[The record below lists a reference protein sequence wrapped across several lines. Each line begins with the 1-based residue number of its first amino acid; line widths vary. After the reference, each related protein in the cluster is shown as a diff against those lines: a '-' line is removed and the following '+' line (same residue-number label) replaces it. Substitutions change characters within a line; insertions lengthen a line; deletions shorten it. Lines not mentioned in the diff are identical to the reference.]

1 MEKTDKLTKAISLLL
16 FLAVLSYIG
25 VYIWRSV
32 SNPIQTAGAITV
44 TVRESATLSGIV
56 VRDEQVVL
64 STAPYIDI
72 TAKDGRRISNG
83 QALAVSYQSEDALA
97 RMGRVR
103 ELELEIA
110 RMETLLSEMS
120 SAQDLTT
127 RDRTVKNAVLGL
139 TSAIARNDLSDL
151 DIASLNLRSL
161 VFDNTNSSV
170 SYEALGA
177 LKLELSGLKSIAAA
191 DTIPILASASGIFSS
206 VLDGFEHLSPKN
218 LTGLSPTAVHNLTQD
233 RRDVDDGAI
242 GKLIKSS
249 TWYFVA
255 VANSA
260 DIWTSDN
267 TSRLEEGT
275 STFLEFGRYYSADI
289 SANVVSIGSDADG
302 ECVVVFSCSEALA
315 DILAVRQTSAEVIYA
330 EYTGIRVPSK
340 AIHSELDADGET
352 VNYVYV
358 MTSLLA
364 ERKNIEII
372 YTADDF
378 VLVRQTGE
386 SGSLRS
392 GNEIIVSAKD
402 LKHGKL
408 MY

>member
-16 FLAVLSYIG
+16 FLAALSYIG
-25 VYIWRSV
+25 IYIWRSV
-32 SNPIQTAGAITV
+32 SNPVQTADAITL
-44 TVRESATLSGIV
+44 TVRESAALSGIV

-64 STAPYIDI
+64 SAAPYIDV
-72 TAKDGRRISNG
+72 TAKDGKRISSG
-83 QALAVSYQSEDALA
+83 QAIAVSYQSEDALV
-97 RMGRVR
+97 RMGRLR
-103 ELELEIA
+103 ELELEIS

-127 RDRTVKNAVLGL
+127 RDKTVKNAVLSL
-139 TSAIARNDLSDL
+139 STAIAQNDLSDL
-151 DIASLNLRSL
+151 DIVSLNLRSL
-161 VFDNTNSSV
+161 IFDNSNSTV
-170 SYEALGA
+170 SYEALGN

-191 DTIPILASASGIFSS
+191 DTIPITASVSGIFSS
-206 VLDGFEHLSPKN
+206 ILDGFEHLAIKN
-218 LTGLSPTAVHNLTQD
+218 LAELSPTAVHNLTQD
-233 RRDVDDGAI
+233 RRDVDDAAI

-255 VANSA
+255 VADSS
-260 DIWTSDN
+260 DIWTSDGS
-267 TSRLEEGT
+267 SRLEEGT
-275 STFLEFGRYYSADI
+275 GALLEFGRYYNTDI
-289 SANVVSIGSDADG
+289 SANVVSVGEDADG

-315 DILAVRQTSAEVIYA
+315 EILAVRQTSTEVIYA
-330 EYTGIRVPSK
+330 EYTGVRVPIK
-340 AIHSELDADGET
+340 AIHSEPDEDGNT

-358 MTSLLA
+358 MTGLLA
-364 ERKNIEII
+364 ERKNVEII

>member
-16 FLAVLSYIG
+16 FLAALSYIG
-25 VYIWRSV
+25 IYIWRSV
-32 SNPIQTAGAITV
+32 SNPVQTADAITL
-44 TVRESATLSGIV
+44 TVRESAALSGIV

-64 STAPYIDI
+64 SAAPYIDV
-72 TAKDGRRISNG
+72 TAKDGKRISSG
-83 QALAVSYQSEDALA
+83 QAIAVSYQSEDALV
-97 RMGRVR
+97 RMGRLR
-103 ELELEIA
+103 ELELEIS

-127 RDRTVKNAVLGL
+127 RDKTVKNAVLSL
-139 TSAIARNDLSDL
+139 STAIAQNDLSDL
-151 DIASLNLRSL
+151 DIVSLNLRSL
-161 VFDNTNSSV
+161 IFDNSNSTV
-170 SYEALGA
+170 SYEALGN

-191 DTIPILASASGIFSS
+191 DTIPITASVSGIFSS
-206 VLDGFEHLSPKN
+206 ILDGFEHLAIKN
-218 LTGLSPTAVHNLTQD
+218 LAELSPTAVHNLTQD
-233 RRDVDDGAI
+233 RRDVDDAAI

-255 VANSA
+255 VADSS
-260 DIWTSDN
+260 DIWTSDGS
-267 TSRLEEGT
+267 SRLEEGT
-275 STFLEFGRYYSADI
+275 GALLEFGRYYNTDI
-289 SANVVSIGSDADG
+289 SANVVSVGEDADG

-315 DILAVRQTSAEVIYA
+315 EILAVRQTSAEVIYA
-330 EYTGIRVPSK
+330 EYTGVRVPIK
-340 AIHSELDADGET
+340 AIHSEPDEDGNT

-358 MTSLLA
+358 MTGLLA
-364 ERKNIEII
+364 ERKNVEII

>member
-16 FLAVLSYIG
+16 FLAALSYIG
-25 VYIWRSV
+25 IYIWRSV
-32 SNPIQTAGAITV
+32 SNPVQTADAITL
-44 TVRESATLSGIV
+44 TVRESAALSGIV

-64 STAPYIDI
+64 SAAPYIDV
-72 TAKDGRRISNG
+72 TAKDGKRISSG
-83 QALAVSYQSEDALA
+83 QAIAVSYQSEDALV
-97 RMGRVR
+97 RMGRLR
-103 ELELEIA
+103 ELELEIS

-127 RDRTVKNAVLGL
+127 RDKTVKNAVLSL
-139 TSAIARNDLSDL
+139 STAIAQNDLSDL
-151 DIASLNLRSL
+151 DIVSLNLRSL
-161 VFDNTNSSV
+161 IFDNSNSTV
-170 SYEALGA
+170 SYEALGN

-191 DTIPILASASGIFSS
+191 DTIPITASVSGIFSS
-206 VLDGFEHLSPKN
+206 ILDGFEHLAIKN
-218 LTGLSPTAVHNLTQD
+218 LAELSPTAVHNLTQD
-233 RRDVDDGAI
+233 RRDVDDAAI

-255 VANSA
+255 VADSS
-260 DIWTSDN
+260 DIWTSDGS
-267 TSRLEEGT
+267 SRLEEGT
-275 STFLEFGRYYSADI
+275 GALLEFGRYYNTDI
-289 SANVVSIGSDADG
+289 SANVVSVGEDADG
-302 ECVVVFSCSEALA
+302 ECIVVFSCSEALA
-315 DILAVRQTSAEVIYA
+315 EILAVRQTSAEVIYA
-330 EYTGIRVPSK
+330 EYTGVRVPIK
-340 AIHSELDADGET
+340 AIHSEPDEDGNT

-358 MTSLLA
+358 MTGLLA
-364 ERKNIEII
+364 ERKNVEII